1 MNIKC
6 KSQHTRTEF
15 SEEKCLWNS
24 YGDDRC
30 MRTTPPPPPQKLK
43 CNDKQSMAPGLNE
56 PNYPTRKTSKE
67 KPSIRLLIARLTL
80 PNTFESL
87 LTEVNKANLRL
98 CVQPHYCAECR
109 CDYSAHCG
117 VAFTNPCH
125 PEIVEATLY
134 SVQEHSWSEPYW
146 LIQVFLCYFCRYA
159 GCTADM

>member
-15 SEEKCLWNS
+15 SEETCLWNS
-24 YGDDRC
+24 YGDGRC
-30 MRTTPPPPPQKLK
+30 MRTPLK
-43 CNDKQSMAPGLNE
+43 ANMQWQAINGTWTEWARLSYQENKQ
-56 PNYPTRKTSKE
+56 E

-87 LTEVNKANLRL
+87 LTEVNSANLRL

-109 CDYSAHCG
+109 SDYSAHCR
-117 VAFTNPCH
+117 VAFTNPYH
-125 PEIVEATLY
+125 PEIVEATLF
-134 SVQEHSWSEPYW
+134 SVQERSWSEPYW